1 MATSPSARTTNEL
14 IKQVPGNSV
23 QFANMLKRLGL
34 WTTRAHDQIDERRQF
49 VSNLAAIS
57 PDQLAEEQ
65 SYWSSEAGRITE
77 LHGFLQAQSL
87 QADLNVKHAQAT
99 ARSNVRQQNASKVD
113 AAGKPI
119 KLTAGEV
126 GDLAEQQTIL
136 KDAREQ
142 AVFVESALVAVAA
155 TKEATFLY
163 LNTLSREITR
173 RGDLMK
179 ASL

>member
-1 MATSPSARTTNEL
+1 MAATPSARTTNEL
-14 IKQVPGNSV
+14 IKQVPGHSV

-34 WTTRAHDQIDERRQF
+34 WTSRAHDGIDERRQF

-77 LHGFLQAQSL
+77 LHGFLQAQSMQTGL
-87 QADLNVKHAQAT
+87 KVKQAQAT
-99 ARSNVRQQNASKVD
+99 ARTAVRQRNAGKTD
-113 AAGKPI
+113 AAGTPI
-119 KLTAGEV
+119 KLTAGEIT
-126 GDLAEQQTIL
+126 DLAETETVL
-136 KDAREQ
+136 KEAREQ

-179 ASL
+179 ACL